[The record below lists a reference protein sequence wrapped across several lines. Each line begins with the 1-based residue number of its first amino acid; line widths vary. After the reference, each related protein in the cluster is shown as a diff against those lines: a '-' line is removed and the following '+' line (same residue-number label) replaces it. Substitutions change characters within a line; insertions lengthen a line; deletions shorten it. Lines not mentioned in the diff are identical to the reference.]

1 LKTRDKFKV
10 VAVTRNVEA
19 QKSKALAKAGAI
31 LVKADMNDLGSLKK
45 AVQGADFIF
54 GVTDFLTAQS
64 IEVETA
70 QGLNLLKAA
79 ESTTKTLKG
88 YIWSNLP
95 DARIQPVPY
104 QNVIHFNAKNDIAKM
119 IRKSTV
125 RNVLI
130 EVRLGPYFQ
139 NFLKAPQVYGPQQ
152 VRVFLAIN

>member
-1 LKTRDKFKV
+1 VERD
-10 VAVTRNVEA
+10 
-19 QKSKALAKAGAI
+19 KSKALAEAGAT
-31 LVKADMNDLGSLKK
+31 LVQADMSDLDSLKK

-64 IEVETA
+64 VEVETT

-79 ESTTKTLKG
+79 ESTIDTLKG

-95 DARIQPVPY
+95 DARVQPVPY
-104 QNVIHFNAKNDIAKM
+104 QNVMHFNAKNDIAKE

-125 RNVLI
+125 GNVLI

-139 NFLKAPQVYGPQQ
+139 NFIKAPQVYGPQK
-152 VRVFLAIN
+152 VSDIPCDLYTYC